1 MTTEENKALVRRHL
15 VEVYE
20 QGRVELIDDYYT
32 PDGSVAVNSAKNWR
46 QTVLDGHK
54 YLPGFKV
61 TILDMV
67 AEGDKVAV
75 YWQVDGTF
83 VAAPNEELRLPF
95 EYARIIGKP
104 VAARHLDIL
113 RFEGGKLV
121 AWHHHDG
128 GADTLV
134 KLGVYTLASTPSG
147 PTH

>member
-20 QGRVELIDDYYT
+20 QGKVELIDDYYT
-32 PDGSVAVNSAKNWR
+32 PNGSVAVNSVKNWR

-54 YLPGFKV
+54 YMPGFKV